1 MSIANILSMA
11 GGLGLFLFG
20 IRTMGDGLEN
30 AAGAK
35 LKRMLE
41 VLTGNRFL
49 AVLVGFVVTAI
60 IQSSTATTVMVV
72 GFVNAGMMTL
82 AQAVGVIM
90 GANIGTT
97 VTSLL
102 IALNF
107 SSVAAASVLVGVILM
122 LASKKTLVKNL
133 GSIFTGFGL
142 LFLGIDLMSDSM
154 APLRES
160 AGFMNFIV
168 AVSDSPLRPL
178 FGILL
183 GIVMTA
189 VLQSSSASV
198 GVLQTLAMQGL
209 VPLKFSVFVLF
220 GQNIG
225 TCLTALF
232 STVGAKKNSK
242 RAAVIHLL
250 FNLLGT
256 GMFIL
261 IALLTPYIE
270 WIEKISS
277 DPMAQIAI
285 SHIVFNVVST
295 IVLFPFAKLLVK
307 LSCLIVPGKDDSES
321 EMHCRFIDDRLLN
334 TPPFAVMQV
343 GKEVARMAKL
353 ARDNFETSAY
363 ALINRSD
370 KDLDKVM
377 EKEEV
382 INYLNHHIT
391 SYLVKLNA
399 LDITDSDSDYIARVF
414 HAINDIERV
423 GDHAT
428 NLAEA
433 AERNIGDGLTFSDAA
448 RDELN
453 QLCGSVITLLDRSIE
468 AFDRQSLGDGEAKE
482 LSDLEE
488 HIDDLTLTCQDAH
501 IFRLNRNECNTEAGM
516 LYLNTITD
524 FERVGDHAINIAFL
538 ARSNNFKNTLAFC
551 RGMMYNINRTFV
563 RTKIQHSERT
573 EQYGRQTESA

>member
-1 MSIANILSMA
+1 MSVANILSMA

-72 GFVNAGMMTL
+72 GFVNAGMMSL

-107 SSVAAASVLVGVILM
+107 SSVAAAAVLVGVILM
-122 LASKKTLVKNL
+122 LASKKTVVKNL
-133 GSIFTGFGL
+133 GAIFTGFGL
-142 LFLGIDLMSDSM
+142 LFLGIDMMSDSM

-168 AVSDSPLRPL
+168 TVSESPLRPL
-178 FGILL
+178 FGIIL

-250 FNLLGT
+250 FNLIGT
-256 GMFIL
+256 GIFIL
-261 IALLTPYIE
+261 IALLTPYVE
-270 WIEKISS
+270 WIEKLSP

-285 SHIVFNVVST
+285 SHIVFNIVST
-295 IVLFPFAKLLVK
+295 VVMFPFAKVLVK
-307 LSCLIVPGKDDSES
+307 LSFLLVPGKDDSES
-321 EMHCRFIDDRLLN
+321 EMHCKFIDDRLLN

-343 GKEVARMAKL
+343 SKEVARMAKL
-353 ARDNFETSAY
+353 ARDNFETSAH

-377 EKEEV
+377 ENEEI

-423 GDHAT
+423 GDHAI

-433 AERNIGDGLTFSDAA
+433 AQHNIGEGLKFSDPA
-448 RDELN
+448 REELN
-453 QLCGSVITLLDRSIE
+453 QLCGSVVTLLERSMA
-468 AFDRQSLGDGEAKE
+468 AFDNQSLSDDEAKE

-488 HIDDLTLTCQDAH
+488 HIDDLTLECQDSH
-501 IFRLNRNECNTEAGM
+501 IFRLNRKECNTEAGM

-538 ARSNNFKNTLAFC
+538 ARSK
-551 RGMMYNINRTFV
+551 
-563 RTKIQHSERT
+563 
-573 EQYGRQTESA
+573 

>member
-1 MSIANILSMA
+1 MSVANILSMA

-72 GFVNAGMMTL
+72 GFVNAGMMSL

-122 LASKKTLVKNL
+122 LASKKTVVKNL
-133 GSIFTGFGL
+133 GAIFTGFGL
-142 LFLGIDLMSDSM
+142 LFLGIDMMSDSM

-168 AVSDSPLRPL
+168 TVSESPLRPL
-178 FGILL
+178 FGIIL

-250 FNLLGT
+250 FNLIGT
-256 GMFIL
+256 GIFII
-261 IALLTPYIE
+261 IALLTPYVE
-270 WIEKISS
+270 WIEKLSP

-285 SHIVFNVVST
+285 SHIVFNIVST
-295 IVLFPFAKLLVK
+295 VVMFPFAKVLVK
-307 LSCLIVPGKDDSES
+307 LSCLLVPGKDDSES
-321 EMHCRFIDDRLLN
+321 EMHCKFIDDRLLN

-343 GKEVARMAKL
+343 SKEVARMAKL
-353 ARDNFETSAY
+353 ARDNFETSAH

-377 EKEEV
+377 ENEEI

-423 GDHAT
+423 GDHAI

-433 AERNIGDGLTFSDAA
+433 AQHNIGEGLKFSDPA
-448 RDELN
+448 REELN
-453 QLCGSVITLLDRSIE
+453 QLCGSVVTLLERSMA
-468 AFDRQSLGDGEAKE
+468 AFDNQSLSDNEAKE

-488 HIDDLTLTCQDAH
+488 HIDDLTIECQDSH
-501 IFRLNRNECNTEAGM
+501 IFRLNRKECNTEAGM

-538 ARSNNFKNTLAFC
+538 ARSK
-551 RGMMYNINRTFV
+551 
-563 RTKIQHSERT
+563 
-573 EQYGRQTESA
+573 

>member
-1 MSIANILSMA
+1 MSVANILSMA

-72 GFVNAGMMTL
+72 GFVNAGMMSL

-122 LASKKTLVKNL
+122 LASKKTVVKNL
-133 GSIFTGFGL
+133 GAIFTGFGL
-142 LFLGIDLMSDSM
+142 LFLGIDMMSDSM

-168 AVSDSPLRPL
+168 TVSESPLRPL
-178 FGILL
+178 FGIIL

-250 FNLLGT
+250 FNVIGT
-256 GMFIL
+256 GIFIL
-261 IALLTPYIE
+261 IALLTPYVE
-270 WIEKISS
+270 WIEKLSP

-285 SHIVFNVVST
+285 SHIVFNIVST
-295 IVLFPFAKLLVK
+295 VVMFPFAKVLVK
-307 LSCLIVPGKDDSES
+307 LSCLLVPGKDDSES
-321 EMHCRFIDDRLLN
+321 EMHCKFIDDRLLN

-343 GKEVARMAKL
+343 SKEVARMAKL
-353 ARDNFETSAY
+353 ARDNFETSAH

-377 EKEEV
+377 ENEEI

-423 GDHAT
+423 GDHAI

-433 AERNIGDGLTFSDAA
+433 AQHNIGEGLKFSDPA
-448 RDELN
+448 REELN
-453 QLCGSVITLLDRSIE
+453 QLCGSVVTLLERSMA
-468 AFDRQSLGDGEAKE
+468 AFDNQSLSDNEAKE

-488 HIDDLTLTCQDAH
+488 HIDDLTLECQDSH
-501 IFRLNRNECNTEAGM
+501 IFRLNRKECNTEAGM

-538 ARSNNFKNTLAFC
+538 ARSK
-551 RGMMYNINRTFV
+551 
-563 RTKIQHSERT
+563 
-573 EQYGRQTESA
+573 

>member
-295 IVLFPFAKLLVK
+295 VVLFPFAKLLVK

-321 EMHCRFIDDRLLN
+321 EMHCRFIDDRLFN

-370 KDLDKVM
+370 KDLNKVM

-538 ARSNNFKNTLAFC
+538 ARSK
-551 RGMMYNINRTFV
+551 
-563 RTKIQHSERT
+563 
-573 EQYGRQTESA
+573 

>member
-295 IVLFPFAKLLVK
+295 VVLFPFAKLLVK

-370 KDLDKVM
+370 KDLNKVM

-453 QLCGSVITLLDRSIE
+453 QLCGSVVTLLERSMA
-468 AFDRQSLGDGEAKE
+468 AFDNQSLSDDEAKE

-488 HIDDLTLTCQDAH
+488 HIDDLTLECQDAH

-538 ARSNNFKNTLAFC
+538 ARSK
-551 RGMMYNINRTFV
+551 
-563 RTKIQHSERT
+563 
-573 EQYGRQTESA
+573 

>member
-1 MSIANILSMA
+1 MSVANILSMA

-72 GFVNAGMMTL
+72 GFVNAGMMSL

-122 LASKKTLVKNL
+122 LASKKTVVKNL
-133 GSIFTGFGL
+133 GAIFTGFGL
-142 LFLGIDLMSDSM
+142 LFLGIDMMSDSM

-168 AVSDSPLRPL
+168 TVSESPLRPL
-178 FGILL
+178 FGIIL

-250 FNLLGT
+250 FNLIGT
-256 GMFIL
+256 GIFIL
-261 IALLTPYIE
+261 IALLTPYVE
-270 WIEKISS
+270 WIEKLSP

-285 SHIVFNVVST
+285 SHIVFNIVST
-295 IVLFPFAKLLVK
+295 VVMFPFAKALVK
-307 LSCLIVPGKDDSES
+307 LSCLLVPGKDDSES
-321 EMHCRFIDDRLLN
+321 EMHCKFIDDRLLN

-343 GKEVARMAKL
+343 SKEVARMAKL
-353 ARDNFETSAY
+353 ARDNFETSAH

-377 EKEEV
+377 ENEEI

-423 GDHAT
+423 GDHAI

-433 AERNIGDGLTFSDAA
+433 AQHNIGEGLKFSDPA
-448 RDELN
+448 REELN
-453 QLCGSVITLLDRSIE
+453 QLCGSVVTLLERSMA
-468 AFDRQSLGDGEAKE
+468 AFDNQSLSDNEAKE

-488 HIDDLTLTCQDAH
+488 HIDDLTLECQDSH
-501 IFRLNRNECNTEAGM
+501 IFRLNRKECNTEAGM

-538 ARSNNFKNTLAFC
+538 ARSK
-551 RGMMYNINRTFV
+551 
-563 RTKIQHSERT
+563 
-573 EQYGRQTESA
+573 

>member
-1 MSIANILSMA
+1 MSVANILSMA

-72 GFVNAGMMTL
+72 GFVNAGMMSL

-107 SSVAAASVLVGVILM
+107 SSVAAAAVLVGVILM
-122 LASKKTLVKNL
+122 LASKKTVVKNL
-133 GSIFTGFGL
+133 GAIFTGFGL
-142 LFLGIDLMSDSM
+142 LFLGIDMMSDSM
-154 APLRES
+154 APLRDS
-160 AGFMNFIV
+160 AGFMSFIV
-168 AVSDSPLRPL
+168 TVSESPLRPL
-178 FGILL
+178 FGIIL

-250 FNLLGT
+250 FNLIGT
-256 GMFIL
+256 GIFIL
-261 IALLTPYIE
+261 IALLTPYVE
-270 WIEKISS
+270 WIEKLSP

-285 SHIVFNVVST
+285 SHIVFNIVST
-295 IVLFPFAKLLVK
+295 VVMFPFAKVLVK
-307 LSCLIVPGKDDSES
+307 LSCLLVPGKDDSES
-321 EMHCRFIDDRLLN
+321 EMHCKFIDDRLLN

-343 GKEVARMAKL
+343 SKEVARMAKL
-353 ARDNFETSAY
+353 ARDNFETSAH

-377 EKEEV
+377 ENEEV

-423 GDHAT
+423 GDHAI

-433 AERNIGDGLTFSDAA
+433 AQHNIGEGLKFSDPA
-448 RDELN
+448 REELN
-453 QLCGSVITLLDRSIE
+453 QLCGSVVTLLERSMA
-468 AFDRQSLGDGEAKE
+468 AFDNQSLSDNEAKE

-488 HIDDLTLTCQDAH
+488 HIDDLTLECQDSH

-538 ARSNNFKNTLAFC
+538 ARSK
-551 RGMMYNINRTFV
+551 
-563 RTKIQHSERT
+563 
-573 EQYGRQTESA
+573 

>member
-1 MSIANILSMA
+1 MSVANILSMA

-72 GFVNAGMMTL
+72 GFVNAGMMSL

-107 SSVAAASVLVGVILM
+107 SSVAAAAVLVGVILM
-122 LASKKTLVKNL
+122 LASKKTVVKNL
-133 GSIFTGFGL
+133 GAIFTGFGL
-142 LFLGIDLMSDSM
+142 LFLGIDMMSDSM
-154 APLRES
+154 APLRDS

-168 AVSDSPLRPL
+168 TVSESPLRPL
-178 FGILL
+178 FGIIL

-242 RAAVIHLL
+242 RAAVIHLF
-250 FNLLGT
+250 FNLIGT
-256 GMFIL
+256 GIFIL
-261 IALLTPYIE
+261 IALLTPYVE
-270 WIEKISS
+270 WIEKLSP

-285 SHIVFNVVST
+285 SHIVFNIVST
-295 IVLFPFAKLLVK
+295 VVMFPFAKALVK
-307 LSCLIVPGKDDSES
+307 LSCLLVPGKDDSES
-321 EMHCRFIDDRLLN
+321 EMHCKFIDDRLLN

-343 GKEVARMAKL
+343 SKEVARMAKL
-353 ARDNFETSAY
+353 ARDNFETSAH

-377 EKEEV
+377 ENEEI

-423 GDHAT
+423 GDHAI

-433 AERNIGDGLTFSDAA
+433 AQHNIGEGLKFSDPA
-448 RDELN
+448 REELN
-453 QLCGSVITLLDRSIE
+453 QLCGSVVTLLERSMA
-468 AFDRQSLGDGEAKE
+468 AFDNQSLSDNEAKE

-488 HIDDLTLTCQDAH
+488 HIDDLTLECQDSH
-501 IFRLNRNECNTEAGM
+501 IFRLNRKECNTEAGM

-538 ARSNNFKNTLAFC
+538 ARSK
-551 RGMMYNINRTFV
+551 
-563 RTKIQHSERT
+563 
-573 EQYGRQTESA
+573 

>member
-1 MSIANILSMA
+1 MSVANILSMA

-72 GFVNAGMMTL
+72 GFVNAGMMSL

-122 LASKKTLVKNL
+122 LASKKTVVKNL
-133 GSIFTGFGL
+133 GAIFTGFGL
-142 LFLGIDLMSDSM
+142 LFLGIDMMSDSM
-154 APLRES
+154 APLRDS

-168 AVSDSPLRPL
+168 TVSESPLRPL
-178 FGILL
+178 FGIIL

-250 FNLLGT
+250 FNLIGT
-256 GMFIL
+256 GIFIL
-261 IALLTPYIE
+261 IALLTPYVE
-270 WIEKISS
+270 WIEKLSP

-285 SHIVFNVVST
+285 SHIVFNIVST
-295 IVLFPFAKLLVK
+295 VIMFPFAKVLVK
-307 LSCLIVPGKDDSES
+307 LSCLLVPGKDDSES
-321 EMHCRFIDDRLLN
+321 EMHCKFIDDRLLN

-343 GKEVARMAKL
+343 SKEVARMAKL
-353 ARDNFETSAY
+353 ARDNFETSAH

-377 EKEEV
+377 ENEEI

-423 GDHAT
+423 GDHAI

-433 AERNIGDGLTFSDAA
+433 AQHNIGEGLKFSDPA
-448 RDELN
+448 REELN
-453 QLCGSVITLLDRSIE
+453 QLCGSVVTLLERSMA
-468 AFDRQSLGDGEAKE
+468 AFDNQSLSDNEAKE

-488 HIDDLTLTCQDAH
+488 HIDDLTLECQDSH
-501 IFRLNRNECNTEAGM
+501 IFRLNRKECNTEAGM

-538 ARSNNFKNTLAFC
+538 ARSK
-551 RGMMYNINRTFV
+551 
-563 RTKIQHSERT
+563 
-573 EQYGRQTESA
+573 

>member
-1 MSIANILSMA
+1 MSVANILSMA

-41 VLTGNRFL
+41 VLTRNRFL

-72 GFVNAGMMTL
+72 GFVNAGMMSL

-107 SSVAAASVLVGVILM
+107 SSVAAAAVLVGVILM
-122 LASKKTLVKNL
+122 LASKKTVVKNL
-133 GSIFTGFGL
+133 GAIFTGFGL
-142 LFLGIDLMSDSM
+142 LFLGIDMMSDSM
-154 APLRES
+154 APLRDS

-168 AVSDSPLRPL
+168 TVSESPLRPL
-178 FGILL
+178 FGIIL

-250 FNLLGT
+250 FNLIGT
-256 GMFIL
+256 GIFIL
-261 IALLTPYIE
+261 IALLTPYVE
-270 WIEKISS
+270 WIEKLSP

-285 SHIVFNVVST
+285 SHIVFNIVST
-295 IVLFPFAKLLVK
+295 VVMFPFAKVLVK
-307 LSCLIVPGKDDSES
+307 LSCLLVPGKDDSES
-321 EMHCRFIDDRLLN
+321 EMHCKFIDDRLLN

-343 GKEVARMAKL
+343 SKEVARMAKL
-353 ARDNFETSAY
+353 ARDNFETSAH

-377 EKEEV
+377 ENEEI

-423 GDHAT
+423 GDHAI

-433 AERNIGDGLTFSDAA
+433 AQHNIGEGLKFSDPA
-448 RDELN
+448 REELN
-453 QLCGSVITLLDRSIE
+453 QLCGSVVTLLERSMA
-468 AFDRQSLGDGEAKE
+468 AFDNQSLSDNEAKE

-488 HIDDLTLTCQDAH
+488 HIDDLTLECQDSH
-501 IFRLNRNECNTEAGM
+501 IFRLNRKECNTEAGM

-538 ARSNNFKNTLAFC
+538 ARSK
-551 RGMMYNINRTFV
+551 
-563 RTKIQHSERT
+563 
-573 EQYGRQTESA
+573 

>member
-1 MSIANILSMA
+1 MSVANILSMA

-72 GFVNAGMMTL
+72 GFVNAGMMSL

-107 SSVAAASVLVGVILM
+107 SSVAAAAVLVGVILM
-122 LASKKTLVKNL
+122 LASKKTVVKNL
-133 GSIFTGFGL
+133 GAIFTGFGL
-142 LFLGIDLMSDSM
+142 LFLGIDMMSDSM
-154 APLRES
+154 APLRDS

-168 AVSDSPLRPL
+168 TVSESPLRPL
-178 FGILL
+178 FGIIL

-250 FNLLGT
+250 FNVIGT
-256 GMFIL
+256 GIFIL
-261 IALLTPYIE
+261 IALLTPYVE
-270 WIEKISS
+270 WIEKLSP

-285 SHIVFNVVST
+285 SHIVFNIVST
-295 IVLFPFAKLLVK
+295 VVMFPFAKVLVK
-307 LSCLIVPGKDDSES
+307 LSCLLVPGKDDSES
-321 EMHCRFIDDRLLN
+321 EMHCKFIDDRLLN

-343 GKEVARMAKL
+343 SKEVARMAKL
-353 ARDNFETSAY
+353 ARDNFETSAH

-377 EKEEV
+377 ENEEV

-423 GDHAT
+423 GDHAI

-433 AERNIGDGLTFSDAA
+433 AQHNIGEGIKFSDPA
-448 RDELN
+448 REELN
-453 QLCGSVITLLDRSIE
+453 QLCGSVVTLLERSMA
-468 AFDRQSLGDGEAKE
+468 AFDNQSLSDNEAKE

-488 HIDDLTLTCQDAH
+488 HIDDLTLECQDSH
-501 IFRLNRNECNTEAGM
+501 IFRLNRKECNTEAGM

-538 ARSNNFKNTLAFC
+538 ARSK
-551 RGMMYNINRTFV
+551 
-563 RTKIQHSERT
+563 
-573 EQYGRQTESA
+573 

>member
-1 MSIANILSMA
+1 MSVANILSMA

-72 GFVNAGMMTL
+72 GFVNAGMMSL

-107 SSVAAASVLVGVILM
+107 SSVAAAAVLVGVILM
-122 LASKKTLVKNL
+122 LASKKTVVKNL
-133 GSIFTGFGL
+133 GAIFTGFGL
-142 LFLGIDLMSDSM
+142 LFLGIDMMSDSM

-168 AVSDSPLRPL
+168 TVSESPLRPL
-178 FGILL
+178 FGIIL

-250 FNLLGT
+250 FNLIGT
-256 GMFIL
+256 GIFIL
-261 IALLTPYIE
+261 IALLAPYVE
-270 WIEKISS
+270 WIEKLSP

-285 SHIVFNVVST
+285 SHIVFNIVST
-295 IVLFPFAKLLVK
+295 VIMFPFANVLVK
-307 LSCLIVPGKDDSES
+307 LSCLLVPGKDDSES
-321 EMHCRFIDDRLLN
+321 EMHCKFIDDRLLN

-343 GKEVARMAKL
+343 SKEVARMAKL
-353 ARDNFETSAY
+353 ARDNFETSAH

-377 EKEEV
+377 ENEEI

-423 GDHAT
+423 GDHAI

-433 AERNIGDGLTFSDAA
+433 AQHNIGEGLKFSDPA
-448 RDELN
+448 REELN
-453 QLCGSVITLLDRSIE
+453 RLCGSVVTLLERSMA
-468 AFDRQSLGDGEAKE
+468 AFDNQSLSDNEAKE

-488 HIDDLTLTCQDAH
+488 HIDDLTLECQDSH
-501 IFRLNRNECNTEAGM
+501 IFRLNRKECNTEAGM

-538 ARSNNFKNTLAFC
+538 ARSK
-551 RGMMYNINRTFV
+551 
-563 RTKIQHSERT
+563 
-573 EQYGRQTESA
+573 

>member
-1 MSIANILSMA
+1 MSVANILSMA

-72 GFVNAGMMTL
+72 GFVNAGMMSL

-107 SSVAAASVLVGVILM
+107 SSVAAAAVLVGVILV
-122 LASKKTLVKNL
+122 LASKKTVVKNL
-133 GSIFTGFGL
+133 GAIFTGFGL
-142 LFLGIDLMSDSM
+142 LFLGIDMMSDSM

-168 AVSDSPLRPL
+168 TVSESPLRPL
-178 FGILL
+178 FGIIL

-250 FNLLGT
+250 FNLIGT
-256 GMFIL
+256 GIFIL
-261 IALLTPYIE
+261 IALLAPYVE
-270 WIEKISS
+270 WIEKLSP

-285 SHIVFNVVST
+285 SHIVFNIVST
-295 IVLFPFAKLLVK
+295 VVMFPFANILVK
-307 LSCLIVPGKDDSES
+307 LSCLLVPGKDDSES
-321 EMHCRFIDDRLLN
+321 EMHCKFIDDRLLN

-343 GKEVARMAKL
+343 SKEVVRMAKL
-353 ARDNFETSAY
+353 ARDNFETSAH

-377 EKEEV
+377 ENEEI

-423 GDHAT
+423 GDHAI

-433 AERNIGDGLTFSDAA
+433 AQHNIGEGLKFSDPA
-448 RDELN
+448 REELN
-453 QLCGSVITLLDRSIE
+453 QLCGSVVTLLERSMA
-468 AFDRQSLGDGEAKE
+468 AFDNQSLSDNEAKE

-488 HIDDLTLTCQDAH
+488 HIDDLTLECQDSH
-501 IFRLNRNECNTEAGM
+501 IFRLNRKECNTEAGM

-538 ARSNNFKNTLAFC
+538 ARSK
-551 RGMMYNINRTFV
+551 
-563 RTKIQHSERT
+563 
-573 EQYGRQTESA
+573 

>member
-1 MSIANILSMA
+1 MSVANILSMA

-72 GFVNAGMMTL
+72 GFVNAGMMSL

-107 SSVAAASVLVGVILM
+107 SSVAAAAVLVGVILM
-122 LASKKTLVKNL
+122 LASKKTVVKNL
-133 GSIFTGFGL
+133 GAIFTGFGL
-142 LFLGIDLMSDSM
+142 LFLGIDMMSDSM
-154 APLRES
+154 APLRDS

-168 AVSDSPLRPL
+168 TVSESPLRPL
-178 FGILL
+178 FGIIL

-250 FNLLGT
+250 FNLIGT
-256 GMFIL
+256 GIFIL
-261 IALLTPYIE
+261 IALLTPYVE
-270 WIEKISS
+270 WIEKLSP

-285 SHIVFNVVST
+285 SHIVFNIVST
-295 IVLFPFAKLLVK
+295 VVMFPFAKVLVK
-307 LSCLIVPGKDDSES
+307 LSCLLVPGKDDSES
-321 EMHCRFIDDRLLN
+321 EMHCKFIDDRLLN

-343 GKEVARMAKL
+343 SKEVARMAKL
-353 ARDNFETSAY
+353 ARDNFETSAH

-377 EKEEV
+377 ENEEI

-423 GDHAT
+423 GDHAI
-428 NLAEA
+428 NLTEA
-433 AERNIGDGLTFSDAA
+433 AQHNIGEGLKFSDPA
-448 RDELN
+448 REELN
-453 QLCGSVITLLDRSIE
+453 QLCGSVVTLLERSMA
-468 AFDRQSLGDGEAKE
+468 AFDNQSLSDNEAKE

-488 HIDDLTLTCQDAH
+488 HIDDLTLECQDSH
-501 IFRLNRNECNTEAGM
+501 IFRLNRKECNTEAGM

-538 ARSNNFKNTLAFC
+538 ARSK
-551 RGMMYNINRTFV
+551 
-563 RTKIQHSERT
+563 
-573 EQYGRQTESA
+573 

>member
-178 FGILL
+178 FGIRL

-370 KDLDKVM
+370 KDLNKVM

-538 ARSNNFKNTLAFC
+538 ARSK
-551 RGMMYNINRTFV
+551 
-563 RTKIQHSERT
+563 
-573 EQYGRQTESA
+573 

>member
-1 MSIANILSMA
+1 MSVANILSMA

-72 GFVNAGMMTL
+72 GFVNAGMMSL

-122 LASKKTLVKNL
+122 LASKKTVVKNL
-133 GSIFTGFGL
+133 GAIFTGFGL
-142 LFLGIDLMSDSM
+142 LFLGIDMMSDSM
-154 APLRES
+154 APLRDS

-168 AVSDSPLRPL
+168 TVSESPLRPL
-178 FGILL
+178 FGIIL

-250 FNLLGT
+250 FNLIGT
-256 GMFIL
+256 GIFIL
-261 IALLTPYIE
+261 IALLTPYVE
-270 WIEKISS
+270 WIEKLSP

-285 SHIVFNVVST
+285 SHIVFNIVST
-295 IVLFPFAKLLVK
+295 VIMFPFAKALVK
-307 LSCLIVPGKDDSES
+307 LSCLLVPGKDDSES
-321 EMHCRFIDDRLLN
+321 EMHCKFIDDRLLN

-343 GKEVARMAKL
+343 SKEVARMAKL
-353 ARDNFETSAY
+353 ARDNFETSAH

-377 EKEEV
+377 ENEEI

-423 GDHAT
+423 GDHAI

-433 AERNIGDGLTFSDAA
+433 AQHNIGEGLKFSDPA
-448 RDELN
+448 REELN
-453 QLCGSVITLLDRSIE
+453 QLCGSVVTLLERSMA
-468 AFDRQSLGDGEAKE
+468 AFDNQSLSDNEAKE

-488 HIDDLTLTCQDAH
+488 HIDDLTLECQDSH
-501 IFRLNRNECNTEAGM
+501 IFRLNRKECNTEAGM

-538 ARSNNFKNTLAFC
+538 ARSK
-551 RGMMYNINRTFV
+551 
-563 RTKIQHSERT
+563 
-573 EQYGRQTESA
+573 

>member
-1 MSIANILSMA
+1 MSVANILSMA

-72 GFVNAGMMTL
+72 GFVNAGMMSL

-107 SSVAAASVLVGVILM
+107 SSVAAAAVLVGVILM
-122 LASKKTLVKNL
+122 LASKKTVVKNL
-133 GSIFTGFGL
+133 GAIFTGFGL
-142 LFLGIDLMSDSM
+142 LFLGIDMMSDSM

-168 AVSDSPLRPL
+168 TVSESPLRPL
-178 FGILL
+178 FGIIL

-250 FNLLGT
+250 FNLIGT
-256 GMFIL
+256 GIFIL
-261 IALLTPYIE
+261 IALLTPYVE
-270 WIEKISS
+270 WIEKLSP

-285 SHIVFNVVST
+285 SHIVFNIVST
-295 IVLFPFAKLLVK
+295 VVMFPFAKALVK
-307 LSCLIVPGKDDSES
+307 LSCLLVPGKDDSES
-321 EMHCRFIDDRLLN
+321 EMHCKFIDDRLLN

-343 GKEVARMAKL
+343 SKEVARMAKL
-353 ARDNFETSAY
+353 ARDNFETSAH

-377 EKEEV
+377 ENEEI

-423 GDHAT
+423 GDHAI

-433 AERNIGDGLTFSDAA
+433 AQHNIGEGLKFSDPA
-448 RDELN
+448 REELN
-453 QLCGSVITLLDRSIE
+453 QLCGSVVTLLEHSMA
-468 AFDRQSLGDGEAKE
+468 AFDNQSLSDNEAKE

-488 HIDDLTLTCQDAH
+488 HIDDLTLECQDSH
-501 IFRLNRNECNTEAGM
+501 IFRLNRKECNTEAGM

-538 ARSNNFKNTLAFC
+538 ARSK
-551 RGMMYNINRTFV
+551 
-563 RTKIQHSERT
+563 
-573 EQYGRQTESA
+573 

>member
-1 MSIANILSMA
+1 MSVANILSMA

-72 GFVNAGMMTL
+72 GFVNAGMMSL

-107 SSVAAASVLVGVILM
+107 SSVAAAAVLVGVILM
-122 LASKKTLVKNL
+122 LASKKTVVKNL
-133 GSIFTGFGL
+133 GAIFTGFGL
-142 LFLGIDLMSDSM
+142 LFLGIDMMSDSM
-154 APLRES
+154 APLRDS

-168 AVSDSPLRPL
+168 TVSESPLRPL
-178 FGILL
+178 FGIIL

-250 FNLLGT
+250 FNVIGT
-256 GMFIL
+256 GIFIL
-261 IALLTPYIE
+261 IALLTPYVE
-270 WIEKISS
+270 WIEKLSP

-285 SHIVFNVVST
+285 SHIVFNIVST
-295 IVLFPFAKLLVK
+295 VVMFPFAKVLVK
-307 LSCLIVPGKDDSES
+307 LSCLLVPGKDDSES
-321 EMHCRFIDDRLLN
+321 EMHCKFIDDRLLN

-343 GKEVARMAKL
+343 SKEVARMAKL
-353 ARDNFETSAY
+353 ARDNFETSAH

-377 EKEEV
+377 ENEDV

-423 GDHAT
+423 GDHAI

-433 AERNIGDGLTFSDAA
+433 AQHNIGEGLKFSDPA
-448 RDELN
+448 REELN
-453 QLCGSVITLLDRSIE
+453 QLCGSVVTLLERSMA
-468 AFDRQSLGDGEAKE
+468 AFDNQSLSDNEAKE

-488 HIDDLTLTCQDAH
+488 HIDDLTLECQDSH
-501 IFRLNRNECNTEAGM
+501 IFRLNRKECNTEAGM

-538 ARSNNFKNTLAFC
+538 ARSK
-551 RGMMYNINRTFV
+551 
-563 RTKIQHSERT
+563 
-573 EQYGRQTESA
+573 

>member
-1 MSIANILSMA
+1 MSVANILSMA

-72 GFVNAGMMTL
+72 GFVNAGMMSL

-122 LASKKTLVKNL
+122 LASKKTVVKNL
-133 GSIFTGFGL
+133 GAIFTGFGL
-142 LFLGIDLMSDSM
+142 LFLGIDMMSDSM

-168 AVSDSPLRPL
+168 TVSESPLRPL
-178 FGILL
+178 FGIIL

-250 FNLLGT
+250 FNLIGT
-256 GMFIL
+256 GIFIL
-261 IALLTPYIE
+261 IALLTPYVE
-270 WIEKISS
+270 WIEKLSP

-285 SHIVFNVVST
+285 SHIVFNIVST
-295 IVLFPFAKLLVK
+295 VVMFPFAKALVK
-307 LSCLIVPGKDDSES
+307 LSCLLVPGKDDSES
-321 EMHCRFIDDRLLN
+321 EMHCKFIDDRLLN

-343 GKEVARMAKL
+343 SKEVARMAKL
-353 ARDNFETSAY
+353 ARDNFETSAH

-377 EKEEV
+377 ENEEI

-423 GDHAT
+423 GDHAI

-433 AERNIGDGLTFSDAA
+433 AQHNIGEGLKFSDPA
-448 RDELN
+448 REELN
-453 QLCGSVITLLDRSIE
+453 QLCGSVVTLLERSMA
-468 AFDRQSLGDGEAKE
+468 AFDNQSLSNNEAKE

-488 HIDDLTLTCQDAH
+488 HIDDLTLECQDSH
-501 IFRLNRNECNTEAGM
+501 IFRLNRKECNTEAGM

-538 ARSNNFKNTLAFC
+538 ARSK
-551 RGMMYNINRTFV
+551 
-563 RTKIQHSERT
+563 
-573 EQYGRQTESA
+573 

>member
-295 IVLFPFAKLLVK
+295 VVLFPFAKLLVK

-370 KDLDKVM
+370 KDLNKVM

-468 AFDRQSLGDGEAKE
+468 AFDHQLLGDGEAKE

-488 HIDDLTLTCQDAH
+488 HIDDLTLTCQDSH

-538 ARSNNFKNTLAFC
+538 ARSK
-551 RGMMYNINRTFV
+551 
-563 RTKIQHSERT
+563 
-573 EQYGRQTESA
+573 

>member
-1 MSIANILSMA
+1 MSVANILSMA

-72 GFVNAGMMTL
+72 GFVNAGMMSL

-107 SSVAAASVLVGVILM
+107 SSVAAAAVLVGVILM
-122 LASKKTLVKNL
+122 LASKKTVVKNL
-133 GSIFTGFGL
+133 GAIFTGFGL
-142 LFLGIDLMSDSM
+142 LFLGIDMMSDSM

-160 AGFMNFIV
+160 VGFMNFIV
-168 AVSDSPLRPL
+168 TVSESPLRPL
-178 FGILL
+178 FGIIL

-209 VPLKFSVFVLF
+209 MPLKFSVFVLF

-250 FNLLGT
+250 FNLIGT
-256 GMFIL
+256 GIFIL
-261 IALLTPYIE
+261 IALLTPYVE
-270 WIEKISS
+270 WIEKLSP

-285 SHIVFNVVST
+285 SHIVFNIVST
-295 IVLFPFAKLLVK
+295 VIMFPFANVLVK
-307 LSCLIVPGKDDSES
+307 LSCLLVPGKDDSES
-321 EMHCRFIDDRLLN
+321 EMHCKFIDDRLLN

-353 ARDNFETSAY
+353 ARDNFETSAH

-377 EKEEV
+377 ENEEV

-423 GDHAT
+423 GDHAI

-433 AERNIGDGLTFSDAA
+433 AQHNIGEGLKFSDPA
-448 RDELN
+448 REELN
-453 QLCGSVITLLDRSIE
+453 QLCGSVVTLLERSMA
-468 AFDRQSLGDGEAKE
+468 AFDNQSLSDNEAKE

-488 HIDDLTLTCQDAH
+488 HIDDLTLECQDSH
-501 IFRLNRNECNTEAGM
+501 IFRLNRKECNTEAGM

-538 ARSNNFKNTLAFC
+538 ARSK
-551 RGMMYNINRTFV
+551 
-563 RTKIQHSERT
+563 
-573 EQYGRQTESA
+573 

>member
-1 MSIANILSMA
+1 MSVANILSMA

-72 GFVNAGMMTL
+72 GFVNAGMMSL

-107 SSVAAASVLVGVILM
+107 SSVAAAAVLVGVILM
-122 LASKKTLVKNL
+122 LASKKTVVKNL
-133 GSIFTGFGL
+133 GAIFTGFGL
-142 LFLGIDLMSDSM
+142 LFLGIDMMSDSM
-154 APLRES
+154 APLRDS

-168 AVSDSPLRPL
+168 TVSESPLRPL
-178 FGILL
+178 FGIIL

-250 FNLLGT
+250 FNVIGT
-256 GMFIL
+256 GIFIL
-261 IALLTPYIE
+261 IALLTPYVE
-270 WIEKISS
+270 WIEKLSP

-285 SHIVFNVVST
+285 SHIVFNIVST
-295 IVLFPFAKLLVK
+295 VIMFPFAKALVK
-307 LSCLIVPGKDDSES
+307 LSCLLVPGKDDSES
-321 EMHCRFIDDRLLN
+321 EMHCKFIDDRLLN

-343 GKEVARMAKL
+343 SKEVARMAKL
-353 ARDNFETSAY
+353 ARDNFETSAH

-377 EKEEV
+377 ENEEI

-423 GDHAT
+423 GDHAI

-433 AERNIGDGLTFSDAA
+433 AQHNIGEGLKFSDPA
-448 RDELN
+448 REELN
-453 QLCGSVITLLDRSIE
+453 QLCGSVVTLLERSMA
-468 AFDRQSLGDGEAKE
+468 AFDNQSLSDNEAKE
-482 LSDLEE
+482 LSSLEE
-488 HIDDLTLTCQDAH
+488 HIDDLTLECQDSH
-501 IFRLNRNECNTEAGM
+501 IFRLNRKECNTEAGM

-538 ARSNNFKNTLAFC
+538 ARSK
-551 RGMMYNINRTFV
+551 
-563 RTKIQHSERT
+563 
-573 EQYGRQTESA
+573 

>member
-1 MSIANILSMA
+1 MSVANILSMA

-72 GFVNAGMMTL
+72 GFVNAGMMSL

-107 SSVAAASVLVGVILM
+107 SSVAAAAVLVGVILM
-122 LASKKTLVKNL
+122 LASKKTVVKNL
-133 GSIFTGFGL
+133 GAIFTGFGL
-142 LFLGIDLMSDSM
+142 LFLGIDMMSDSM
-154 APLRES
+154 APLRDS

-168 AVSDSPLRPL
+168 TVSESPLRPL
-178 FGILL
+178 FGIIL

-250 FNLLGT
+250 FNVIGT
-256 GMFIL
+256 GIFIL
-261 IALLTPYIE
+261 IALLTPYVE
-270 WIEKISS
+270 WIEKLSP

-285 SHIVFNVVST
+285 SHIVFNIVST
-295 IVLFPFAKLLVK
+295 VVMFPFAKALVK
-307 LSCLIVPGKDDSES
+307 LSCLLVPGKDDSES
-321 EMHCRFIDDRLLN
+321 EMHCKFIDDRLLN

-343 GKEVARMAKL
+343 SKEVARMAKL
-353 ARDNFETSAY
+353 ARDNFETSAH

-370 KDLDKVM
+370 KDLNKVM
-377 EKEEV
+377 ENEEI

-423 GDHAT
+423 GDHAI

-433 AERNIGDGLTFSDAA
+433 AQHNIGEGLKFSDPA
-448 RDELN
+448 REELN
-453 QLCGSVITLLDRSIE
+453 QLCGSVVTLLERSMA
-468 AFDRQSLGDGEAKE
+468 AFDNQSLSDNEAKE

-488 HIDDLTLTCQDAH
+488 HIDDLTLECQDSH
-501 IFRLNRNECNTEAGM
+501 IFRLNRKECNTEAGM

-538 ARSNNFKNTLAFC
+538 ARSK
-551 RGMMYNINRTFV
+551 
-563 RTKIQHSERT
+563 
-573 EQYGRQTESA
+573 

>member
-1 MSIANILSMA
+1 MSVANILSMA
-11 GGLGLFLFG
+11 GGLGLVLFG

-72 GFVNAGMMTL
+72 GFVNAGMMSL

-107 SSVAAASVLVGVILM
+107 SSVAAAAVLVGVILM
-122 LASKKTLVKNL
+122 LASKKTVVKNL
-133 GSIFTGFGL
+133 GAIFTGFGL
-142 LFLGIDLMSDSM
+142 LFLGIDMMSDSM
-154 APLRES
+154 APLRDS

-168 AVSDSPLRPL
+168 TVSESPLRPL
-178 FGILL
+178 FGIIL

-250 FNLLGT
+250 FNLIGT
-256 GMFIL
+256 GIFIL
-261 IALLTPYIE
+261 IALLTPYVE
-270 WIEKISS
+270 WIEKLSP

-285 SHIVFNVVST
+285 SHIVFNIVST
-295 IVLFPFAKLLVK
+295 VVMFPFAKALVK
-307 LSCLIVPGKDDSES
+307 LSCLLVPGKDDSES
-321 EMHCRFIDDRLLN
+321 EMHCKFIDDRLLN

-343 GKEVARMAKL
+343 SKEVARMAKL
-353 ARDNFETSAY
+353 ARDNFETSAH

-370 KDLDKVM
+370 KDIDKVM
-377 EKEEV
+377 ENEEI

-423 GDHAT
+423 GDHAI

-433 AERNIGDGLTFSDAA
+433 AQHNIGEGLKFSDPA
-448 RDELN
+448 REELN
-453 QLCGSVITLLDRSIE
+453 QLCGSVVTLLERSMA
-468 AFDRQSLGDGEAKE
+468 AFDNQSLSDNEAKE

-488 HIDDLTLTCQDAH
+488 HIDDLTLECQDSH
-501 IFRLNRNECNTEAGM
+501 IFRLNRKECNTEAGM

-538 ARSNNFKNTLAFC
+538 ARSK
-551 RGMMYNINRTFV
+551 
-563 RTKIQHSERT
+563 
-573 EQYGRQTESA
+573 

>member
-1 MSIANILSMA
+1 MSVANILSMA

-72 GFVNAGMMTL
+72 GFVNAGMMSL

-107 SSVAAASVLVGVILM
+107 SSVAAAAVLVGVILM

-133 GSIFTGFGL
+133 GAIFTGFGL
-142 LFLGIDLMSDSM
+142 LFLGIDMMSDSM
-154 APLRES
+154 APLRDS

-168 AVSDSPLRPL
+168 TVSESPLRPL
-178 FGILL
+178 FGIIL

-250 FNLLGT
+250 FNVIGT
-256 GMFIL
+256 GIFIL
-261 IALLTPYIE
+261 IALLTPYVE
-270 WIEKISS
+270 WIEKLSP

-285 SHIVFNVVST
+285 SHIVFNIVST
-295 IVLFPFAKLLVK
+295 VIMFPFAKVLVK
-307 LSCLIVPGKDDSES
+307 LSCLLVPGKDDSES
-321 EMHCRFIDDRLLN
+321 EMHCKFIDDRLLN

-343 GKEVARMAKL
+343 SKEVARMAKL
-353 ARDNFETSAY
+353 ARDNFETSAH

-377 EKEEV
+377 ENEEI

-423 GDHAT
+423 GDHAI

-433 AERNIGDGLTFSDAA
+433 AQHNIGEGLKFSDPA
-448 RDELN
+448 REELN
-453 QLCGSVITLLDRSIE
+453 QLCGSVVTLLERSMA
-468 AFDRQSLGDGEAKE
+468 AFDNQSLSDNEAKE

-488 HIDDLTLTCQDAH
+488 HIDDLTLECQDSH
-501 IFRLNRNECNTEAGM
+501 IFRLNRKECNTEAGM

-538 ARSNNFKNTLAFC
+538 ARSK
-551 RGMMYNINRTFV
+551 
-563 RTKIQHSERT
+563 
-573 EQYGRQTESA
+573 

>member
-1 MSIANILSMA
+1 MSVANILSRA

-72 GFVNAGMMTL
+72 GFVNAGMMSL

-107 SSVAAASVLVGVILM
+107 SSVAAAAVLVGVILM
-122 LASKKTLVKNL
+122 LASKKTVVKNL
-133 GSIFTGFGL
+133 GAIFTGFGL
-142 LFLGIDLMSDSM
+142 LFLGIDMMSDSM

-168 AVSDSPLRPL
+168 TVSESPLRPL
-178 FGILL
+178 FGIIL

-250 FNLLGT
+250 FNLIGT
-256 GMFIL
+256 GIFIL
-261 IALLTPYIE
+261 IALLAPYVE
-270 WIEKISS
+270 WIEKLSP

-285 SHIVFNVVST
+285 SHIVFNIVST
-295 IVLFPFAKLLVK
+295 VIMFPFANVLVK
-307 LSCLIVPGKDDSES
+307 LSCLLVPGKDDSES
-321 EMHCRFIDDRLLN
+321 EMHCKFIDDRLLN

-343 GKEVARMAKL
+343 SKEVARMAKL
-353 ARDNFETSAY
+353 ARDNFETSAH

-377 EKEEV
+377 ENEEI

-423 GDHAT
+423 GDHAI

-433 AERNIGDGLTFSDAA
+433 AQHNIGEGLKFSDPA
-448 RDELN
+448 REELN
-453 QLCGSVITLLDRSIE
+453 QLCGSVVTLLERSMA
-468 AFDRQSLGDGEAKE
+468 AFDNQSLSDNEAKE

-488 HIDDLTLTCQDAH
+488 HIDDLTLECQDSH
-501 IFRLNRNECNTEAGM
+501 IFRLNRKECNTEAGM

-538 ARSNNFKNTLAFC
+538 ARSK
-551 RGMMYNINRTFV
+551 
-563 RTKIQHSERT
+563 
-573 EQYGRQTESA
+573 

>member
-72 GFVNAGMMTL
+72 GFVNAGMMSL

-107 SSVAAASVLVGVILM
+107 SSVAAAAVLVGVILM
-122 LASKKTLVKNL
+122 LASKKTVVKNL
-133 GSIFTGFGL
+133 GAIFTGFGL
-142 LFLGIDLMSDSM
+142 LFLGIDMMSDSM

-168 AVSDSPLRPL
+168 TVSESPLRPL
-178 FGILL
+178 FGIIL

-250 FNLLGT
+250 FNLIGT
-256 GMFIL
+256 GIFIL
-261 IALLTPYIE
+261 IALLAPYVE
-270 WIEKISS
+270 WIEKLSP

-285 SHIVFNVVST
+285 SHIVFNIVST
-295 IVLFPFAKLLVK
+295 VVMFPFAKVLVK
-307 LSCLIVPGKDDSES
+307 LSFLLVPGKDDSES
-321 EMHCRFIDDRLLN
+321 EMHCKFIDDRLLN

-343 GKEVARMAKL
+343 SKEVARMAKL
-353 ARDNFETSAY
+353 ARDNFETSAH

-377 EKEEV
+377 ENEDV

-423 GDHAT
+423 GDHAI

-433 AERNIGDGLTFSDAA
+433 AQHNIGEGFKFSDPA
-448 RDELN
+448 REELN
-453 QLCGSVITLLDRSIE
+453 QLCGSVVTLLERSMA
-468 AFDRQSLGDGEAKE
+468 AFDNQSLSDDEAKE

-488 HIDDLTLTCQDAH
+488 HIDDLTLECQDSH
-501 IFRLNRNECNTEAGM
+501 IFRLNRKECNTEAGM

-538 ARSNNFKNTLAFC
+538 ARSK
-551 RGMMYNINRTFV
+551 
-563 RTKIQHSERT
+563 
-573 EQYGRQTESA
+573 

>member
-1 MSIANILSMA
+1 MSVANILSMA

-49 AVLVGFVVTAI
+49 AVFVGFVVTAI

-72 GFVNAGMMTL
+72 GFVNAGMMSL

-122 LASKKTLVKNL
+122 LASKKTVVKNL
-133 GSIFTGFGL
+133 GAIFTGFGL
-142 LFLGIDLMSDSM
+142 LFLGIDMMSDSM
-154 APLRES
+154 APLRDS

-168 AVSDSPLRPL
+168 TVSESPLRPL
-178 FGILL
+178 FGIIL

-250 FNLLGT
+250 FNLIGT
-256 GMFIL
+256 GIFIL
-261 IALLTPYIE
+261 IALLTPYVE
-270 WIEKISS
+270 WIEKLSP

-285 SHIVFNVVST
+285 SHIVFNIVST
-295 IVLFPFAKLLVK
+295 VVMFPFAKALVK
-307 LSCLIVPGKDDSES
+307 LSCLLVPGKDDSES
-321 EMHCRFIDDRLLN
+321 EMHCKFIDDRLLN

-343 GKEVARMAKL
+343 SKEVARMAKL
-353 ARDNFETSAY
+353 ARDNFETSAH

-377 EKEEV
+377 ENEEI

-423 GDHAT
+423 GDHAI

-433 AERNIGDGLTFSDAA
+433 AQHNIGEGLKFSDPA
-448 RDELN
+448 REELN
-453 QLCGSVITLLDRSIE
+453 QLCGSVVTLLERSMA
-468 AFDRQSLGDGEAKE
+468 AFDNQSLSDNEAKE

-488 HIDDLTLTCQDAH
+488 HIDDLTLECQDSH
-501 IFRLNRNECNTEAGM
+501 IFRLNRKECNTEAGM

-538 ARSNNFKNTLAFC
+538 ARSK
-551 RGMMYNINRTFV
+551 
-563 RTKIQHSERT
+563 
-573 EQYGRQTESA
+573 

>member
-1 MSIANILSMA
+1 MSVANILSMA

-72 GFVNAGMMTL
+72 GFVNAGMMSL

-107 SSVAAASVLVGVILM
+107 SSVAAAAVLVGVILM
-122 LASKKTLVKNL
+122 LASKKTVVKNL
-133 GSIFTGFGL
+133 GAIFTGFGL
-142 LFLGIDLMSDSM
+142 LFLGIDMMSDSM
-154 APLRES
+154 APLRDS

-168 AVSDSPLRPL
+168 TVSESPLRPL
-178 FGILL
+178 FGIIL

-250 FNLLGT
+250 FNLIGT
-256 GMFIL
+256 GIFIL
-261 IALLTPYIE
+261 IALLTPYVE
-270 WIEKISS
+270 WIEKLSP

-285 SHIVFNVVST
+285 SHIVFNIVST
-295 IVLFPFAKLLVK
+295 VVMFPFAKVLVK
-307 LSCLIVPGKDDSES
+307 LSCLLVPGKDDSES
-321 EMHCRFIDDRLLN
+321 EMHCKFIDDRLLN

-343 GKEVARMAKL
+343 SKEVARMAKL
-353 ARDNFETSAY
+353 ARDNFETSAH

-370 KDLDKVM
+370 KDLNKVM
-377 EKEEV
+377 ENEEI

-423 GDHAT
+423 GDHAI

-433 AERNIGDGLTFSDAA
+433 AQHNIGEGLKFSDPA
-448 RDELN
+448 REELN
-453 QLCGSVITLLDRSIE
+453 QLCGSVVTLLERSMA
-468 AFDRQSLGDGEAKE
+468 AFDNQSLSDNEAKE

-488 HIDDLTLTCQDAH
+488 HIDDLTLECQDSH
-501 IFRLNRNECNTEAGM
+501 IFRLNRKECNTEAGM

-538 ARSNNFKNTLAFC
+538 ARSK
-551 RGMMYNINRTFV
+551 
-563 RTKIQHSERT
+563 
-573 EQYGRQTESA
+573 

>member
-1 MSIANILSMA
+1 MSVANILSMA

-72 GFVNAGMMTL
+72 GFVNAGMMSL

-122 LASKKTLVKNL
+122 LASKKTVVKNL
-133 GSIFTGFGL
+133 GAIFTGFGL
-142 LFLGIDLMSDSM
+142 LFLGIDMMSDSM
-154 APLRES
+154 APLRDS

-168 AVSDSPLRPL
+168 TVSESPLRPL
-178 FGILL
+178 FGIIL

-250 FNLLGT
+250 FNLIGT
-256 GMFIL
+256 GIFIL
-261 IALLTPYIE
+261 IALLTPYVE
-270 WIEKISS
+270 WIEKLSP

-285 SHIVFNVVST
+285 SHIVFNIVST
-295 IVLFPFAKLLVK
+295 VVMFPFAKALVK
-307 LSCLIVPGKDDSES
+307 LSCLLVPGKDDSES
-321 EMHCRFIDDRLLN
+321 EMHCKFIDDRLLN

-343 GKEVARMAKL
+343 SKEVARMAKL
-353 ARDNFETSAY
+353 ARDNFETSAH

-377 EKEEV
+377 ENEEI

-423 GDHAT
+423 GDHAI

-433 AERNIGDGLTFSDAA
+433 AQHNIGEGLKFSDPA
-448 RDELN
+448 REELN
-453 QLCGSVITLLDRSIE
+453 QLCGSVVTLLERSMA
-468 AFDRQSLGDGEAKE
+468 AFDNQLLSDNEAKE

-488 HIDDLTLTCQDAH
+488 HIDDLTLECQDSH
-501 IFRLNRNECNTEAGM
+501 IFRLNRKECNTEAGM

-538 ARSNNFKNTLAFC
+538 ARSK
-551 RGMMYNINRTFV
+551 
-563 RTKIQHSERT
+563 
-573 EQYGRQTESA
+573 

>member
-295 IVLFPFAKLLVK
+295 VVLFPFAKLLVK

-453 QLCGSVITLLDRSIE
+453 QLCGSVINLLDRSIE

-538 ARSNNFKNTLAFC
+538 ARSK
-551 RGMMYNINRTFV
+551 
-563 RTKIQHSERT
+563 
-573 EQYGRQTESA
+573 

>member
-256 GMFIL
+256 GMFIF

-295 IVLFPFAKLLVK
+295 VVLFPFAKLLVK

-377 EKEEV
+377 ENEEV

-453 QLCGSVITLLDRSIE
+453 QLCGSVINLLDRSIE
-468 AFDRQSLGDGEAKE
+468 AFNNQSLGDGEAKE

-538 ARSNNFKNTLAFC
+538 ARSK
-551 RGMMYNINRTFV
+551 
-563 RTKIQHSERT
+563 
-573 EQYGRQTESA
+573 

>member
-1 MSIANILSMA
+1 MSVANILSMA

-72 GFVNAGMMTL
+72 GFVNAGMMSL

-122 LASKKTLVKNL
+122 LASKKTVVKNL
-133 GSIFTGFGL
+133 GAIFTGFGL
-142 LFLGIDLMSDSM
+142 LFLGIDMMSDSM
-154 APLRES
+154 APLRDS

-168 AVSDSPLRPL
+168 TVSESPLRPL
-178 FGILL
+178 FGIIL

-250 FNLLGT
+250 FNLIGT
-256 GMFIL
+256 GIFIL
-261 IALLTPYIE
+261 IALLTPYVE
-270 WIEKISS
+270 WIERLSP

-285 SHIVFNVVST
+285 SHIVFNIVST
-295 IVLFPFAKLLVK
+295 VVMFPFAKALVK
-307 LSCLIVPGKDDSES
+307 LSCLLVPGKDDSES
-321 EMHCRFIDDRLLN
+321 EMHCKFIDDRLLN

-343 GKEVARMAKL
+343 SKEVARMAKL
-353 ARDNFETSAY
+353 ARDNFETSAH

-377 EKEEV
+377 ENEEI

-423 GDHAT
+423 GDHAI

-433 AERNIGDGLTFSDAA
+433 AQHNIGEGLKFSDPA
-448 RDELN
+448 REELN
-453 QLCGSVITLLDRSIE
+453 QLCGSVVTLLERSMA
-468 AFDRQSLGDGEAKE
+468 AFDNQSLSDNEAKE

-488 HIDDLTLTCQDAH
+488 HIDDLTLECQDSH
-501 IFRLNRNECNTEAGM
+501 IFRLNRKECNTEAGM

-538 ARSNNFKNTLAFC
+538 ARSK
-551 RGMMYNINRTFV
+551 
-563 RTKIQHSERT
+563 
-573 EQYGRQTESA
+573 

>member
-1 MSIANILSMA
+1 MSVANILSMA

-20 IRTMGDGLEN
+20 MRAMGAGLEH

-72 GFVNAGMMTL
+72 GFVNAGMMSL

-107 SSVAAASVLVGVILM
+107 SSVAAAAVLVGVILM
-122 LASKKTLVKNL
+122 LASKKTVVKNL
-133 GSIFTGFGL
+133 GAIFTGFGL
-142 LFLGIDLMSDSM
+142 LFLGIDMMSDSM

-168 AVSDSPLRPL
+168 TVSESPLRPL
-178 FGILL
+178 FGIIL

-250 FNLLGT
+250 FNLIGT
-256 GMFIL
+256 GIFIL
-261 IALLTPYIE
+261 IALLTPYVE
-270 WIEKISS
+270 WIEKLSP

-285 SHIVFNVVST
+285 SHIVFNIVST
-295 IVLFPFAKLLVK
+295 VIMFPFANILVK
-307 LSCLIVPGKDDSES
+307 LSCLLVPGKDDSES
-321 EMHCRFIDDRLLN
+321 EMHCKFIDDRLLN

-343 GKEVARMAKL
+343 SKEVARMAKL
-353 ARDNFETSAY
+353 ARDNFETSAH

-377 EKEEV
+377 ENEDV

-423 GDHAT
+423 GDHAI

-433 AERNIGDGLTFSDAA
+433 AQHNIGEGLKFSDPA
-448 RDELN
+448 REELN
-453 QLCGSVITLLDRSIE
+453 QLCGSVVTLLERSMA
-468 AFDRQSLGDGEAKE
+468 AFDNQSLSDNEAKE

-488 HIDDLTLTCQDAH
+488 HIDDLTLECQDSH
-501 IFRLNRNECNTEAGM
+501 IFRLNRKECNTEAGM

-538 ARSNNFKNTLAFC
+538 ARSK
-551 RGMMYNINRTFV
+551 
-563 RTKIQHSERT
+563 
-573 EQYGRQTESA
+573 

>member
-1 MSIANILSMA
+1 MSVANILSMA

-72 GFVNAGMMTL
+72 GFVNAGMMSL

-107 SSVAAASVLVGVILM
+107 SSVAAAAVLVGVILM
-122 LASKKTLVKNL
+122 LASKKTVVKNL
-133 GSIFTGFGL
+133 GAIFTGFGL
-142 LFLGIDLMSDSM
+142 LFLGIDMMSDSM

-168 AVSDSPLRPL
+168 TVSESPLRPL
-178 FGILL
+178 FGIIL

-250 FNLLGT
+250 FNLIGT
-256 GMFIL
+256 GIFIL
-261 IALLTPYIE
+261 IALLAPYVE
-270 WIEKISS
+270 WIEKLSP

-285 SHIVFNVVST
+285 SHIVFNIVST
-295 IVLFPFAKLLVK
+295 VIMFPFAKVLVK
-307 LSCLIVPGKDDSES
+307 LSCLLVPGKDDSES
-321 EMHCRFIDDRLLN
+321 EMHCKFIDDRLLN

-343 GKEVARMAKL
+343 SKEVARMAKL
-353 ARDNFETSAY
+353 ARENFETSAH

-377 EKEEV
+377 ENEEI

-423 GDHAT
+423 GDHAI

-433 AERNIGDGLTFSDAA
+433 AQHNIGEGLKFSDPA
-448 RDELN
+448 REELN
-453 QLCGSVITLLDRSIE
+453 QLCGSVVTLLERSMA
-468 AFDRQSLGDGEAKE
+468 AFDNQSLSDNEAKE

-488 HIDDLTLTCQDAH
+488 HIDDLTLECQDSH
-501 IFRLNRNECNTEAGM
+501 IFRLNRKECNTEAGM

-538 ARSNNFKNTLAFC
+538 ARSK
-551 RGMMYNINRTFV
+551 
-563 RTKIQHSERT
+563 
-573 EQYGRQTESA
+573 

>member
-1 MSIANILSMA
+1 MSVANILSMA

-72 GFVNAGMMTL
+72 GFVNAGMMSL

-90 GANIGTT
+90 GAKIDTT

-122 LASKKTLVKNL
+122 LASKKTVVKNL
-133 GSIFTGFGL
+133 GAIFTGFGL
-142 LFLGIDLMSDSM
+142 LFLGIDMMSDSM
-154 APLRES
+154 APLRDS

-168 AVSDSPLRPL
+168 TVSESPLRPL
-178 FGILL
+178 FGIIL

-250 FNLLGT
+250 FNLIGT
-256 GMFIL
+256 GIFIL
-261 IALLTPYIE
+261 IALLTPYVE
-270 WIEKISS
+270 WIEKLSP

-285 SHIVFNVVST
+285 SHIVFNIVST
-295 IVLFPFAKLLVK
+295 VVMFPFAKALVK
-307 LSCLIVPGKDDSES
+307 LSCLLVPGKDDSES
-321 EMHCRFIDDRLLN
+321 EMHCKFIDDRLLN

-343 GKEVARMAKL
+343 SKEVARMAKL
-353 ARDNFETSAY
+353 ARDNFETSAH

-377 EKEEV
+377 ENEEI

-423 GDHAT
+423 GDHAI

-433 AERNIGDGLTFSDAA
+433 AQHNIGEGLKFSDPA
-448 RDELN
+448 REELN
-453 QLCGSVITLLDRSIE
+453 QLCGSVVTLLERSMA
-468 AFDRQSLGDGEAKE
+468 AFDNQSLSDNEAKE

-488 HIDDLTLTCQDAH
+488 HIDDLTLECQDSH
-501 IFRLNRNECNTEAGM
+501 IFRLNRKECNTEAGM

-538 ARSNNFKNTLAFC
+538 ARSK
-551 RGMMYNINRTFV
+551 
-563 RTKIQHSERT
+563 
-573 EQYGRQTESA
+573 

>member
-1 MSIANILSMA
+1 MSVANILSMA

-72 GFVNAGMMTL
+72 GFVNAGMMSL

-107 SSVAAASVLVGVILM
+107 SSVAAAAVLVGVILM
-122 LASKKTLVKNL
+122 LASKKTVVKNL
-133 GSIFTGFGL
+133 GAIFTGFGL
-142 LFLGIDLMSDSM
+142 LFLGIDMMSDSM

-168 AVSDSPLRPL
+168 TVSESPLRPL
-178 FGILL
+178 FGIIL

-250 FNLLGT
+250 FNLIGT
-256 GMFIL
+256 GIFIL
-261 IALLTPYIE
+261 IALLAPYVE
-270 WIEKISS
+270 WIEKLSP

-285 SHIVFNVVST
+285 SHIVFNIVST
-295 IVLFPFAKLLVK
+295 VIMFPFAKVLVK
-307 LSCLIVPGKDDSES
+307 LSCLLVPGKDDSES
-321 EMHCRFIDDRLLN
+321 EMHCKFIDDRLLN

-343 GKEVARMAKL
+343 SKEVARMAKL
-353 ARDNFETSAY
+353 ARDNFETSAH

-377 EKEEV
+377 ENEDV

-423 GDHAT
+423 GDHAI

-433 AERNIGDGLTFSDAA
+433 AQHNIGEGLKFSDPA
-448 RDELN
+448 REELN
-453 QLCGSVITLLDRSIE
+453 QLYGSVVILLERSMA
-468 AFDRQSLGDGEAKE
+468 AFDNQSLSDNEAKE

-488 HIDDLTLTCQDAH
+488 HIDDLTLECQDSH
-501 IFRLNRNECNTEAGM
+501 IFRLNRKECNTEAGM

-538 ARSNNFKNTLAFC
+538 ARSK
-551 RGMMYNINRTFV
+551 
-563 RTKIQHSERT
+563 
-573 EQYGRQTESA
+573 

>member
-1 MSIANILSMA
+1 MNVANILSMA

-72 GFVNAGMMTL
+72 GFVNAGMMSL

-122 LASKKTLVKNL
+122 LASKKTVVKNL
-133 GSIFTGFGL
+133 GAIFTGFGL
-142 LFLGIDLMSDSM
+142 LFLGIDMMSDSM
-154 APLRES
+154 APLRDS

-168 AVSDSPLRPL
+168 TVSESPLRPL
-178 FGILL
+178 FGIIL

-250 FNLLGT
+250 FNLIGT
-256 GMFIL
+256 GIFIL
-261 IALLTPYIE
+261 IALLTPYVE
-270 WIEKISS
+270 WIEKLSP

-285 SHIVFNVVST
+285 SHIVFNIVST
-295 IVLFPFAKLLVK
+295 VVMFPFAKVLVK
-307 LSCLIVPGKDDSES
+307 LSCLLVPGKDDSES
-321 EMHCRFIDDRLLN
+321 EMHCKFIDDRLLN

-343 GKEVARMAKL
+343 SKEVARMAKL
-353 ARDNFETSAY
+353 ARDNFETSAH

-377 EKEEV
+377 ENEEI

-423 GDHAT
+423 GDHAI

-433 AERNIGDGLTFSDAA
+433 AQHNIGEGLKFSDPA
-448 RDELN
+448 REELN
-453 QLCGSVITLLDRSIE
+453 QLCGSVVTLLERSMA
-468 AFDRQSLGDGEAKE
+468 AFDNQSLSDNEAKE

-488 HIDDLTLTCQDAH
+488 HIDDLTLECQDSH
-501 IFRLNRNECNTEAGM
+501 IFRLNRKECNTEAGM

-538 ARSNNFKNTLAFC
+538 ARSK
-551 RGMMYNINRTFV
+551 
-563 RTKIQHSERT
+563 
-573 EQYGRQTESA
+573 

>member
-1 MSIANILSMA
+1 MSVANILSMA

-35 LKRMLE
+35 LKKMLE

-72 GFVNAGMMTL
+72 GFVNAGMMSL

-107 SSVAAASVLVGVILM
+107 SSVAAAAVLVGVILM
-122 LASKKTLVKNL
+122 LASKKTVVKNL
-133 GSIFTGFGL
+133 GAIFTGFGL
-142 LFLGIDLMSDSM
+142 LFLGIDMMSDSM
-154 APLRES
+154 VPLRDS

-168 AVSDSPLRPL
+168 TVSESPLRPL
-178 FGILL
+178 FGIIL

-250 FNLLGT
+250 FNVIGT
-256 GMFIL
+256 GIFIL
-261 IALLTPYIE
+261 IALLTPYVE
-270 WIEKISS
+270 WIEKLSP

-285 SHIVFNVVST
+285 SHIVFNIVST
-295 IVLFPFAKLLVK
+295 VVMFPFAKVLVK
-307 LSCLIVPGKDDSES
+307 LSCLLVPGKDDSES
-321 EMHCRFIDDRLLN
+321 EMHCKFIDDRLLN

-343 GKEVARMAKL
+343 SKEVARMAKL
-353 ARDNFETSAY
+353 ARDNFETSAH

-377 EKEEV
+377 ENEEI

-423 GDHAT
+423 GDHAI

-433 AERNIGDGLTFSDAA
+433 AQHNIGEGLKFSDPA
-448 RDELN
+448 REELN
-453 QLCGSVITLLDRSIE
+453 QLCGSVVTLLERSMA
-468 AFDRQSLGDGEAKE
+468 AFDNQSLSDNEAKE

-488 HIDDLTLTCQDAH
+488 HIDDLTLECQDSH
-501 IFRLNRNECNTEAGM
+501 IFRLNRKECNTEAGM

-538 ARSNNFKNTLAFC
+538 ARSK
-551 RGMMYNINRTFV
+551 
-563 RTKIQHSERT
+563 
-573 EQYGRQTESA
+573 

>member
-1 MSIANILSMA
+1 MSVANILSMA

-72 GFVNAGMMTL
+72 GFVNAGMMSL

-107 SSVAAASVLVGVILM
+107 SSVAAAAVLVGVILM
-122 LASKKTLVKNL
+122 LASKKTVVKNL
-133 GSIFTGFGL
+133 GAIFTGFGL
-142 LFLGIDLMSDSM
+142 LFLGIDMMSDSM
-154 APLRES
+154 APLRDS

-168 AVSDSPLRPL
+168 TVSESPLRPL
-178 FGILL
+178 FGIIL

-250 FNLLGT
+250 FNVIGT
-256 GMFIL
+256 GIFIL
-261 IALLTPYIE
+261 IALLTPYVE
-270 WIEKISS
+270 WIEKLSP

-285 SHIVFNVVST
+285 SHIVFNIVST
-295 IVLFPFAKLLVK
+295 VVVFPFAKVLVK
-307 LSCLIVPGKDDSES
+307 LSCLLVPGKDDSES
-321 EMHCRFIDDRLLN
+321 EMHCKFIDDRLLN

-343 GKEVARMAKL
+343 SKEVARMAKL
-353 ARDNFETSAY
+353 ARDNFETSAH

-377 EKEEV
+377 ENEEI

-423 GDHAT
+423 GDHAI

-433 AERNIGDGLTFSDAA
+433 AQHNIGEGLKFSDPA
-448 RDELN
+448 REELN
-453 QLCGSVITLLDRSIE
+453 QLCGSVVTLLERSMA
-468 AFDRQSLGDGEAKE
+468 AFDNQSLSDNEAKE

-488 HIDDLTLTCQDAH
+488 HIDDLTLECQDSH
-501 IFRLNRNECNTEAGM
+501 IFRLNRKECNTEAGM

-538 ARSNNFKNTLAFC
+538 ARSK
-551 RGMMYNINRTFV
+551 
-563 RTKIQHSERT
+563 
-573 EQYGRQTESA
+573 